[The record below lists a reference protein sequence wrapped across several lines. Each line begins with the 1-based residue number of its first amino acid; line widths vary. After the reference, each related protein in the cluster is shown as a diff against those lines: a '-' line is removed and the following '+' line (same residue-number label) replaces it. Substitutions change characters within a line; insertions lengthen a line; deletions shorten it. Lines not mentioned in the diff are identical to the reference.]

1 MGHPVVPPLEVDLR
15 CPHGHDYHRGGGV
28 GAMIFIELVLFLLVG
43 ATGFWA
49 GYEHGRHVEV
59 DRSLR
64 TLKEVEELMG
74 QTEQRLR
81 GKAEAKSDGYSG

>member
-1 MGHPVVPPLEVDLR
+1 MGHTVVPPLEVDLR
-15 CPHGHDYHRGGGV
+15 CADGHDYRRGGGV
-28 GAMIFIELVLFLLVG
+28 VEMMLIELALFLLVG

-59 DRSLR
+59 DCSLR
-64 TLKEVEELMG
+64 TVKEIKELMA

-81 GKAEAKSDGYSG
+81 KRMEAKSDGYGS

>member
-1 MGHPVVPPLEVDLR
+1 MGHPLVPPLEVDVWR
-15 CPHGHDYHRGGGV
+15 VDGYGYHRGGGV
-28 GAMIFIELVLFLLVG
+28 AEMMLIELALFLLVG

-64 TLKEVEELMG
+64 TVKEIKELMA

-81 GKAEAKSDGYSG
+81 ERPEAKSDGYSS